1 MSSVKCEY
9 VPWID
14 LLRIVSCFMV
24 LISHSCDPFV
34 GPFDGS
40 DSFVTGVFWG
50 SLVRSCVP
58 LFIMMSGILL
68 FPVHTDLSTFYS
80 KRIKRVVVPLVFWS
94 IVLPLCFYAYLNLKS
109 GSGNVLIDMENHS
122 LQATFVKIYTAVFN
136 FNHDT
141 TPLWYIYM
149 LIGVYLII
157 PIFGVWLQQASKK
170 DMKVFLG
177 LWGISLFIPYVKI
190 LAPLAGYIGNW
201 GNMGVWGVSNWN
213 EFGTFYYFS
222 GFVGYIVLAYYLMKF
237 PLNWSWKKTWAV
249 AIPTFA
255 VGYFITFLSFLTIQE
270 YFPGEVATLELV
282 WYFCNI
288 NVAMM
293 TFALFI
299 IFQKVKLKPSL
310 WLKRVAG
317 ATFGIYLCHFI
328 FVQMFID
335 AFLPQDLPTTVKIL
349 SIAVLGFGLSY
360 LVTRLLESNKL
371 TRRFVK

>member
-1 MSSVKCEY
+1 MSSIKREY
-9 VPWID
+9 FPWVD
-14 LLRIVSCFMV
+14 LLRIVSCFLV
-24 LISHSCDPFV
+24 LICHACDPFV
-34 GPFDGS
+34 GLFDGS
-40 DSFVTGVFWG
+40 RSFVTGVFWG

-58 LFIMMSGILL
+58 LFVMMSGILL
-68 FPVHTDLSTFYS
+68 FPINTDLTSFYT
-80 KRIKRVVVPLVFWS
+80 KRIKRVVIPLIFWS
-94 IVLPLCFYAYLNLKS
+94 IALPLAFYAYLHLKS

-122 LQATFVKIYTAVFN
+122 FEATVVKIFTAVFN

-149 LIGVYLII
+149 LIGIYLII
-157 PIFGVWLQQASKK
+157 PIFGVWLQQASQK
-170 DMKVFLG
+170 DIKLFLK
-177 LWGISLFIPYVKI
+177 LWGVSLFIPYVKI
-190 LAPLAGYIGNW
+190 LAPLAGYLGNW

-222 GFVGYIVLAYYLMKF
+222 GFMGYIVLAYYLMKF

-249 AIPTFA
+249 AIPTFV
-255 VGYFITFLSFLTIQE
+255 VGYLITLSSFLIIQQ

-293 TFALFI
+293 TFAVFI
-299 IFQKVKLKPSL
+299 VFQKIKIRPTKGLKQ
-310 WLKRVAG
+310 VAG

-335 AFLPQDLPTTVKIL
+335 TFLPQALPTSIKIL
-349 SIAVLGFGLSY
+349 GIAILGFGLSY
-360 LVTRLLESNKL
+360 VVTRLLAVNRF
-371 TRRFVK
+371 TRRFVQ